1 MTSECVVK
9 RRTHSAPTAIE
20 QTNASGRISY
30 WQGADNQSVADRD
43 GISLADY
50 IHAMYFFIRKAKAR
64 HVLMIGCGGG
74 TLATMLARARIR
86 VTMLDIDAASFEIA
100 RRYFHLPPS
109 VACHVADGR
118 AFLRRTA
125 ERYDAIVL
133 DAYSNET
140 IPRHFLTTA
149 FLDLA
154 KAHLRRR
161 GIFLMNLLAA
171 DDEDRTPDRIA
182 GLLKK
187 TWRQVRLLDAVGWDD
202 RNAVAI
208 AGAVTGLTRPR
219 LLLKPRRGARTV
231 AAGLRALDFRD
242 PRA

>member
-1 MTSECVVK
+1 
-9 RRTHSAPTAIE
+9 
-20 QTNASGRISY
+20 
-30 WQGADNQSVADRD
+30 
-43 GISLADY
+43 
-50 IHAMYFFIRKAKAR
+50 
-64 HVLMIGCGGG
+64 
-74 TLATMLARARIR
+74 MLARARIR

-100 RRYFHLPPS
+100 RRYFHLPDS

-149 FLDLA
+149 FLASA

-182 GLLKK
+182 GLLRK

-208 AGAVTGLTRPR
+208 AGAVANLKRPH
-219 LLLKPRRGARTV
+219 LLLRPRRGARTV
-231 AAGLRALDFRD
+231 AAGLRALDFRKL
-242 PRA
+242 RA